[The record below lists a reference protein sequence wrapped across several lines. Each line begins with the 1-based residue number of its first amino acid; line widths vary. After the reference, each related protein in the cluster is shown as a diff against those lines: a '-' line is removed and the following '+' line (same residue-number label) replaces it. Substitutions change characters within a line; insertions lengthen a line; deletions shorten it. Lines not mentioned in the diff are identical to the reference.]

1 MNDNPSRRTIIQD
14 LLRDHTHWRASCL
27 NLCAAE
33 NVMSKAVRDMLCSDL
48 AHRYGDYNG
57 RDLTDRKYFGTRVI
71 VELEKTIEELAREVF
86 QADYVELRPVSGHTA
101 GNAIMM
107 GLCKPGDTVMELSR
121 EGGGHRLASKLIS
134 APLIPL
140 SVIYHSFDLVT
151 FNLDVG
157 GTLDLVKRHKPR
169 LLIVGS
175 SNFLFPIPLRELA
188 DGLKAYPDTILV
200 YDASHVLGLI
210 VGGQFQDPLGE
221 GADVVLAGTQ
231 KSFPGPQGGVI
242 YSNDKVL
249 MDQISTAVYPALL
262 SNHHLARL
270 PALGLALEEMR
281 ETGREYA
288 GSVVENARAL
298 ARGLHVG
305 GIQVI
310 GADRGFTDSHTVLV
324 RTDKLDGDVDWGFVL
339 DQHDIIA
346 NTIQLPEQLGGRG
359 LRFGVSELTRR
370 GADSVV
376 MQEIAAILIDVLF
389 KRITESDIVHR
400 VHTLAAR
407 IRTTDPFA

>member
-1 MNDNPSRRTIIQD
+1 
-14 LLRDHTHWRASCL
+14 
-27 NLCAAE
+27 
-33 NVMSKAVRDMLCSDL
+33 MLSSDL

-57 RDLTDRKYFGTRVI
+57 RDLADRKYFGTRVI
-71 VELEKTIEELAREVF
+71 VELEKIIEDIARDVF
-86 QADYVELRPVSGHTA
+86 RADYVELRPISGHTA

-140 SVIYHSFDLVT
+140 SVMYHAFDAT
-151 FNLDVG
+151 SFNLDVG
-157 GTLDLVKRHKPR
+157 ATLELVKRHKPR

-221 GADVVLAGTQ
+221 GAHLVLAGTQ

-242 YSNDKVL
+242 YSNDKAL
-249 MDQISTAVYPALL
+249 MDQISKAVYPALL

-288 GSVVENARAL
+288 VSVIENARAL
-298 ARGLHVG
+298 AHGLHVG
-305 GIQVI
+305 GVQVI
-310 GADRGFTDSHTVLV
+310 GADRGYTDSHTVLV
-324 RTDKLDGDVDWGFVL
+324 RTDDLSRDVNWGEVL
-339 DQHDIIA
+339 DQYDIIA

-370 GADSVV
+370 GADIAV
-376 MQEIAAILIDVLF
+376 MQEIATIILDVLF
-389 KRITESDIVHR
+389 KRSTESDVKHR

-407 IRTTDPFA
+407 IKTTDPFA